1 MTDHKDYLDEQYRLA
16 AQDYRMAR
24 NEDEQWSAR
33 RRMARPKEPLLS
45 CTGLSLQI
53 AYMKNMSILY
63 WTHDFFR

>member
-33 RRMARPKEPLLS
+33 RRMAQTERTASELYGFEFADSLHEKYVSPLLD
-45 CTGLSLQI
+45 
-53 AYMKNMSILY
+53 K
-63 WTHDFFR
+63 

>member
-33 RRMARPKEPLLS
+33 RRMQSFTGQMIFPLE
-45 CTGLSLQI
+45 
-53 AYMKNMSILY
+53 SILPI
-63 WTHDFFR
+63 FA